1 MNEEKKEKAGRP
13 RQRIEKEE
21 GERQETENGRTPQHD
36 TYTWKRSELQAKQ
49 TCGVAI
55 LKRIM
60 NKQLALNCP
69 GRLSDHGLAAR
80 HVQIR
85 KTSKRR
91 QLLNQ
96 YNCDECARKQIINE
110 AICALCRV
118 RELAWSESC
127 QVYSTGCCT
136 VDASEALDPS
146 LELCPSLIKAGT
158 RRTCRTLFCPT
169 AEAKVTQ
176 D

>member
-69 GRLSDHGLAAR
+69 GRLSDHGLAAK
-80 HVQIR
+80 HEQI
-85 KTSKRR
+85 
-91 QLLNQ
+91 
-96 YNCDECARKQIINE
+96 
-110 AICALCRV
+110 
-118 RELAWSESC
+118 
-127 QVYSTGCCT
+127 
-136 VDASEALDPS
+136 
-146 LELCPSLIKAGT
+146 
-158 RRTCRTLFCPT
+158 
-169 AEAKVTQ
+169 
-176 D
+176 